1 MGTNRE
7 QLGPDSRDR
16 GTKARRFISSGSNRA
31 DRRKAKQDPSG
42 APSKRSS
49 EATTTSMSDPIP
61 TDIISEKSLD
71 RQLPEISR
79 EQIIRALD
87 FAVLKPDAHL
97 ADVTTPARVVEDMG
111 FASICVA
118 SYNVAVAKQIT
129 PRVCSVIGFP
139 HGNTSPQIK
148 FLEAAAAIEDGA
160 VELDV
165 VINYGRFL
173 EGRDTVVVQELGR
186 IVQLAHTKKVLV
198 KAILETCYYQ
208 PGQIIEA
215 CRLCVDCGVDFVKTS
230 TGFGLWRGD
239 ALGRG
244 TDAGRRGRRGPSQ
257 GQRRHQDLRRCGT
270 LPRSGLHAARVVPLH
285 GATAMKRR
293 MNRLA
298 LNRGYL
304 CGAMDR
310 VTDGGVGWRQDLID
324 SLKDLK
330 ILWLDPLPQA
340 D

>member
-1 MGTNRE
+1 
-7 QLGPDSRDR
+7 
-16 GTKARRFISSGSNRA
+16 
-31 DRRKAKQDPSG
+31 
-42 APSKRSS
+42 
-49 EATTTSMSDPIP
+49 MSDPIP
-61 TDIISEKSLD
+61 TDVISEKSLD

-79 EQIIRALD
+79 DQIIRALD
-87 FAVLKPDAHL
+87 LAVLKPDAHL
-97 ADVTTPARVVEDMG
+97 ADVTTTARVVEDMG

-139 HGNTSPQIK
+139 HGNTSPQVK
-148 FLEAAAAIEDGA
+148 YLEAAAAIEDGA

-230 TGFGLWRGD
+230 TGFAHG
-239 ALGRG
+239 
-244 TDAGRRGRRGPSQ
+244 
-257 GQRRHQDLRRCGT
+257 
-270 LPRSGLHAARVVPLH
+270 
-285 GATAMKRR
+285 GATPWAVELMLDAVQGAAQVKASGGIKTHADAALYLGLGCT
-293 MNRLA
+293 RLGSSRYME
-298 LNRGYL
+298 L
-304 CGAMDR
+304 
-310 VTDGGVGWRQDLID
+310 
-324 SLKDLK
+324 
-330 ILWLDPLPQA
+330 LP
-340 D
+340 